1 VSGGTPKFLQLWCT
15 HFVRAVAA
23 EAVETGA
30 TLDMTRGSMDTSAI
44 LQQLRRFGPAI
55 GLLVVTVVFFPLG
68 TGDAA
73 LALVLGLLT
82 SLIAI
87 GLALIYRANRVINFA
102 QGDLGTVPATIV
114 LGLTAVSGLP
124 WLFAVGVG
132 LVVAIL
138 LGVVVEFVIVRRFW
152 RAPRLLLTVATIGLS
167 QLLFVCAAL
176 LPRWWGKPV
185 FLQERIPEPFDIDF
199 EIGNQTFGGAETL
212 TLVLAPLVLAVLAY
226 VLTRTDLGLAVRAS
240 AERSDR
246 AALLGVPV
254 RRLQTVVWATASVL
268 SFLGVFLQLSIFGG
282 GTASAGTSVQA
293 LTLALAAFVLGR
305 LDDLPAITVSA
316 IALRFLTQGVTV
328 NNPMSPLRVYLV
340 VALVIMVVLLLR
352 RASSGRVDGDV
363 ASSWHDAGEVRPVPI
378 ELRHLTVV
386 RVARVLG
393 PVLLVAAAAAL
404 PLLLGPAD
412 EQRASL
418 VAVYALIA
426 LSVMVLTGWAGQVS
440 LGQMSFVAVGGA
452 VGAVATHT
460 WDLDLTAA
468 LIIAGVAGAVVAA
481 IVGLPALRLP
491 GLYLAV
497 TTLAFALA
505 CSNYLLNRR
514 EQSWI
519 PPDRL
524 ERPALLNTFDLSTQ
538 AAMYY
543 VVLGTVVLMFLA
555 VTGIRRSRT
564 GRALIAVRD
573 NEPGATAFSIGVTRA
588 KLTGFAL
595 SGALAAV
602 AGCLLVHVNQAYT
615 EQPFVAAESVG
626 VFTAAVVGGLGS
638 WIGPVLGSIFLN
650 GGNFYLQE
658 RWRLLPT
665 AIGVLGV
672 LLLMPGGLADLVFR
686 GRDAML
692 RRIARKRDLVVPS
705 LLADEADDEAV
716 PAALHI
722 PTAAEM
728 AGRDA

>member
-1 VSGGTPKFLQLWCT
+1 
-15 HFVRAVAA
+15 
-23 EAVETGA
+23 
-30 TLDMTRGSMDTSAI
+30 M
-44 LQQLRRFGPAI
+44 RRFAPAI
-55 GLLVVTVVFFPLG
+55 GLLLVTAVFFPIGAGDVTLG
-68 TGDAA
+68 
-73 LALVLGLLT
+73 VIVGLLT
-82 SLIAI
+82 ALIAI

-102 QGDLGTVPATIV
+102 QGDLGTVPTTIV
-114 LGLTAVSGLP
+114 LGLTAITGLP
-124 WLFAVGVG
+124 WLLAFGIG
-132 LVVAIL
+132 LAAAIV
-138 LGVVVEFVIVRRFW
+138 LGVVIEFVIVRRFW

-176 LPRWWGKPV
+176 LPRWWGQPV
-185 FLQERIPEPFDIDF
+185 FIQERIPEPFQVEF
-199 EIGNQTFGGAETL
+199 SIGNQTFGGAEVL
-212 TLVLAPLVLAVLAY
+212 TLILAPLVLAALALL
-226 VLTRTDLGLAVRAS
+226 LTRTDLGLAVRAS

-282 GTASAGTSVQA
+282 GTASASTSVQA

-316 IALRFLTQGVTV
+316 IALRVMTQGIVV
-328 NNPMSPLRVYLV
+328 NNPMSPSRQFMV
-340 VALVIMVVLLLR
+340 VAVVIMVVLLLR
-352 RASSGRVDGDV
+352 RSSSARVDGDT
-363 ASSWHDAGEVRPVPI
+363 ASSWHDAGEVRPVPL
-378 ELRHLTVV
+378 ELRHLPAV
-386 RVARVLG
+386 RIAHVLG
-393 PVLLVAAAAAL
+393 PVLVVAAAASL
-404 PLLLGPAD
+404 PLFLGPAD
-412 EQRASL
+412 ELRASL

-452 VGAVATHT
+452 VGAVATAT

-468 LIIAGVAGAVVAA
+468 LLIAGVAGALVAVV
-481 IVGLPALRLP
+481 VGLPALRLP

-519 PPDRL
+519 PKGRL
-524 ERPALLNTFDLSTQ
+524 DRPALLNTFDLTSQ
-538 AAMYY
+538 ASMYY
-543 VVLGTVVLMFLA
+543 LVLGVVVLAFLA

-595 SGALAAV
+595 SGFLAAV
-602 AGCLLVHVNQAYT
+602 AGCLFVHVNQAYT
-615 EQPFVAAESVG
+615 EQPFVAAESLG

-638 WIGPVLGSIFLN
+638 WIGPVLGSLFLS

-665 AIGVLGV
+665 AIGVLAV

-686 GRDAML
+686 ARDALL
-692 RRIARKRDLVVPS
+692 RRTARKRDLVVPS
-705 LLADEADDEAV
+705 LLADEADDDAV
-716 PAALHI
+716 PEALHL
-722 PTAAEM
+722 PTAAEL
-728 AGRDA
+728 AGRQP

>member
-1 VSGGTPKFLQLWCT
+1 
-15 HFVRAVAA
+15 
-23 EAVETGA
+23 
-30 TLDMTRGSMDTSAI
+30 MDTSVI
-44 LQQLRRFGPAI
+44 TQQLRRFGPAI
-55 GLLVVTVVFFPLG
+55 GLLIVTVVFFPLG
-68 TGDAA
+68 SGDA
-73 LALVLGLLT
+73 VLGVIVGLLT
-82 SLIAI
+82 ALIAI

-124 WLFAVGVG
+124 WLAAVGIG
-132 LVVAIL
+132 LTAAIV

-167 QLLFVCAAL
+167 QLLFVCSAL
-176 LPRWWGKPV
+176 LPRWWGQPV
-185 FLQERIPEPFDIDF
+185 FLRERIPDPFDVEF
-199 EIGNQTFGGAETL
+199 TIGTQTFGGAETL
-212 TLVLAPLVLAVLAY
+212 TLIVAPLVLVALALL
-226 VLTRTDLGLAVRAS
+226 LTRTDLGLAVRAS

-282 GTASAGTSVQA
+282 GTASAGTSIQA

-305 LDDLPAITVSA
+305 LEDLPAITVSA
-316 IALRFLTQGVTV
+316 IALRLLTQGVTV

-352 RASSGRVDGDV
+352 RASSVRVDGDT
-363 ASSWHDAGEVRPVPI
+363 ASSWHDAGEVRPIPI
-378 ELRHLTVV
+378 ELRHLPAVRIAHVV
-386 RVARVLG
+386 G
-393 PVLLVAAAAAL
+393 PLLVVAVAASL
-404 PLLLGPAD
+404 PLFLGPAD
-412 EQRASL
+412 ELRASL
-418 VAVYALIA
+418 VAVYALVA
-426 LSVMVLTGWAGQVS
+426 LSVLVLTGWAGQVS

-452 VGAVATHT
+452 VGAVATAT

-468 LIIAGVAGAVVAA
+468 LLLAGLAGAVVAA

-519 PPDRL
+519 PADRL
-524 ERPALLNTFDLSTQ
+524 DRPALLKTFDLTSQ
-538 AAMYY
+538 ASMYY
-543 VVLGTVVLMFLA
+543 FVLGVVVLGFLA
-555 VTGIRRSRT
+555 VTGIRHSRT

-588 KLTGFAL
+588 KLTGFAI
-595 SGALAAV
+595 SGFLAAV

-615 EQPFVAAESVG
+615 EQPFVAGESLS

-638 WIGPVLGSIFLN
+638 WIGPVLGSLFLS

-672 LLLMPGGLADLVFR
+672 LLLLPGGLGDLVFR
-686 GRDAML
+686 ARDAIL
-692 RRIARKRDLVVPS
+692 RRMARARDLVVPS
-705 LLADEADDEAV
+705 LLADQADDDAV
-716 PAALHI
+716 PEALHL
-722 PTAAEM
+722 PTAAEL
-728 AGRDA
+728 AGKQS